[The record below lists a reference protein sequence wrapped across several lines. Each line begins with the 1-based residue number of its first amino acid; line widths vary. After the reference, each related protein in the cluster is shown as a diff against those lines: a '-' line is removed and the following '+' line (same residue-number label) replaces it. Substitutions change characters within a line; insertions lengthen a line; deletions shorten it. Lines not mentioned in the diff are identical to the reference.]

1 MRALGLGRG
10 HASLWQ
16 KPARFS
22 DLLQGLEPLTPLRA
36 WVPSLSDVPAPP
48 RPSPALLLLLL
59 LLLLQESAPSRGP
72 AAPASGRGGHMA
84 VEASPG
90 GGGEPGSRPPLQTPA
105 RPTAC
110 GGEQSRACRPPSR
123 PCGSP

>member
-1 MRALGLGRG
+1 MRALGPGRG
-10 HASLWQ
+10 DASLWQ

-36 WVPSLSDVPAPP
+36 WVPSLSGVPAPP

-59 LLLLQESAPSRGP
+59 LWESAPSRGP